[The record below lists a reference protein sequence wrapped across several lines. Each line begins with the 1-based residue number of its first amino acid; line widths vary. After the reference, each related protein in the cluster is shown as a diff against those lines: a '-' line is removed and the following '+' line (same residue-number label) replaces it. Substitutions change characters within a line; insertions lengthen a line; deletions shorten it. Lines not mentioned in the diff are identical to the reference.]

1 MCDRRGCTRE
11 SAVRAS
17 LRLGERQTASAAG
30 GVGQGRH
37 GATTGTAEA
46 QADQTVA
53 AARTGSWKAEAV
65 EREETRRA
73 TGAAAGAAEIARTEK
88 LLYLLLW
95 GPN

>member
-1 MCDRRGCTRE
+1 MCNGRGCKRE

-17 LRLGERQTASAAG
+17 LRLGERQTASANG
-30 GVGQGRH
+30 GVGPGRH
-37 GATTGTAEA
+37 GATTEAAEA
-46 QADQTVA
+46 QGDQTVTT
-53 AARTGSWKAEAV
+53 ARTGSWKAEAV

-73 TGAAAGAAEIARTEK
+73 TGAAEIARTEK